1 MQDHGGLVPDG
12 QDVLARR
19 GGWDHPAGGLRG
31 GAPPKKLTEQEIA
44 AMVEDDE
51 EEEEVRPQPMPVPAA
66 PADGDEGGQVWGPA
80 SPAAPVLQIAAMVP
94 EEEEPEVVWQ
104 PQEPFRTW
112 QEDLHYQLRLGEL
125 QQQELANQAFLE
137 EDHLEG
143 AAEDGEAQPSP
154 AVKPSLKRKQEGVP
168 ATPTKKSAA
177 ADGDEGGQVW
187 GPASPNMDEEVR
199 EELRTRVDTL
209 RDVEEADQ
217 AGPSGTPT
225 KKSGVGNLKV
235 YGSPDMCIRTP
246 KRKLIPEKERQLTPM
261 DLSSPAKQGGVF
273 VSPGPGGEGAQGL
286 HQDLPEQDL
295 PEQDLPEQDLPE
307 QGRQEPDVTVTVMFY
322 PSHVPNL
329 EFLGQ
334 EGTKEWDEKSI
345 KDFYFLSPNKTP
357 QCLRA
362 QFTQISMK
370 EIMDSVY
377 HRLRLNMEKPF
388 LTFEGKVVGM
398 ETPLDL
404 FSHNSAFIIL
414 DTQIPDKY
422 MDHAGKLWQCWV
434 CMRAYTKKEKFAK
447 LSCKGSKKD
456 ARHKFFF
463 FDDQENKIPVSWGR
477 MTGDRK
483 GNKPWGCPAGH
494 GGLRGAEQVPAGVQ
508 ARVQGMSYSLY
519 LTHTM
524 IFILLF

>member
-80 SPAAPVLQIAAMVP
+80 SPAAPVLQIAAMVPEEEEEEVVRQQPIPVPAAPVLQIAAMVP

-225 KKSGVGNLKV
+225 KKSGVGNLKI

-286 HQDLPEQDL
+286 HQDLPEQ
-295 PEQDLPEQDLPE
+295 E
-307 QGRQEPDVTVTVMFY
+307 QGRQ
-322 PSHVPNL
+322 
-329 EFLGQ
+329 
-334 EGTKEWDEKSI
+334 
-345 KDFYFLSPNKTP
+345 
-357 QCLRA
+357 
-362 QFTQISMK
+362 
-370 EIMDSVY
+370 
-377 HRLRLNMEKPF
+377 
-388 LTFEGKVVGM
+388 
-398 ETPLDL
+398 
-404 FSHNSAFIIL
+404 
-414 DTQIPDKY
+414 
-422 MDHAGKLWQCWV
+422 
-434 CMRAYTKKEKFAK
+434 
-447 LSCKGSKKD
+447 
-456 ARHKFFF
+456 
-463 FDDQENKIPVSWGR
+463 
-477 MTGDRK
+477 
-483 GNKPWGCPAGH
+483 
-494 GGLRGAEQVPAGVQ
+494 
-508 ARVQGMSYSLY
+508 
-519 LTHTM
+519 
-524 IFILLF
+524 